1 MNSDQLAG
9 KWQQMKGEA
18 KVQWGKLTD
27 DDLMQIGGQK
37 DKLIGKVQ
45 ERYGYAKEEAQRRVD
60 DWINATASA
69 GASMKDQQNKQQNK
83 QPNQQPNQQMNKN
96 ASHEEFANKR
106 ELRRRKIVRPREDLH
121 DDQKSRVPDI
131 RGANGASADQSRRV
145 LTVCAAHDGGS
156 GWRDGRR
163 ADPLVLVGYGC
174 GRPPDSNFTHDPEA
188 IA

>member
-60 DWINATASA
+60 DWINASASNS
-69 GASMKDQQNKQQNK
+69 GPMKDQHSK
-83 QPNQQPNQQMNKN
+83 PPNQQMGKN
-96 ASHEEFANKR
+96 ATQQELANKR
-106 ELRRRKIVRPREDLH
+106 
-121 DDQKSRVPDI
+121 
-131 RGANGASADQSRRV
+131 
-145 LTVCAAHDGGS
+145 
-156 GWRDGRR
+156 
-163 ADPLVLVGYGC
+163 
-174 GRPPDSNFTHDPEA
+174 
-188 IA
+188 